1 MILVFGENGQLA
13 RSLQLLRPDYHFAGS
28 KFFNLEHTSDISAF
42 LDQRRPKIIINAS
55 AYTAVDK
62 AENEEKLAQTINT
75 FAPAAMAQWC
85 AENNAVLFHVSTDY
99 VFDGNQPEAYS
110 ESAAPHPINAYG
122 RTKLAGEEAIQK
134 TGCAH
139 FIFRTSW
146 VYGPF
151 GNNFLKTM
159 LRLGQERETLNIV
172 SDQRGAPTYSVEFA
186 SHLIKILET
195 LDIKNQKYWGIYN
208 LCGNQD
214 VTWHEFAQNIF
225 SEARALEIPLKVQ
238 NVNPISSSQYP
249 TPAKRP
255 LNSRLSLQK
264 IKSLVPLEF
273 ASLNTNIQDCLRRI
287 YGH

>member
-1 MILVFGENGQLA
+1 MILVFGEKGQLA

-28 KFFNLEHTSDISAF
+28 RIFNLEQTSSIPEF
-42 LDQRRPKIIINAS
+42 LDQQRPHIIINAS

-62 AENEEKLAQTINT
+62 AETEVQLAETLNAS
-75 FAPAAMAQWC
+75 APAAMAQWC
-85 AENNAVLFHVSTDY
+85 AQNNAVLFHVSTDY
-99 VFDGNQPEAYS
+99 VFDGTSSEAYG
-110 ESAAPHPINAYG
+110 ESAATHPINTYG

-172 SDQRGAPTYSVEFA
+172 SDQRGAPTYSVELA

-195 LDIKNQKYWGIYN
+195 LDIKNQKNWGIYN

-287 YGH
+287 YGN